1 MWQSMPAAVVSPHQI
16 PVPAAIVSSLGYPAI
31 PNFEL
36 SSGPL
41 VTSPDSVEDWAQLPG
56 IEPLQPQQL
65 RRPKDDQDSSA
76 ATESDVDWH
85 SGRR

>member
-1 MWQSMPAAVVSPHQI
+1 MPAAVVLPHQI
-16 PVPAAIVSSLGYPAI
+16 PALAAIASSLGYPAI

-65 RRPKDDQDSSA
+65 PLPKDDQDSFA
-76 ATESDVDWH
+76 ATESDANWH
-85 SGRR
+85 SERR